1 MKVLWSPKQDSKQIL
16 AIFYGYNEHGYN
28 EFMDLESLGLRHNQ
42 VLLYIRILHLL
53 ATDEFGFLLCE
64 IANQEFF

>member
-1 MKVLWSPKQDSKQIL
+1 
-16 AIFYGYNEHGYN
+16 
-28 EFMDLESLGLRHNQ
+28 MDLESVGLRHNQ
-42 VLLYIRILHLL
+42 VLLFIRILRLL